1 MPKTSIHFP
10 AGFLWGTATA
20 SHQVEGG
27 NTNNNWYQWEM
38 TEGKI
43 KEGHRSGL
51 ACNWWGGKWKDDL
64 DRAAEGNQNSHRMS
78 IEWSR
83 IQPSPDRWDED
94 ALEYYRQIIRGMVER
109 KLKPMVT
116 LHHFTDPLWL
126 TEIGGWE
133 TDAVAPLFERYVKKV
148 VEALKEYVSIWVT
161 INEPN
166 VYVWG
171 GYLGA
176 GFPPGK
182 NDMNLGL
189 QVMANM
195 LRGHATAYKAI
206 HALQPE
212 ARVGFAL
219 NYRDLQP
226 ARPGFPPDR
235 WMAGIQAQIYNGTF
249 VGAIKSGKI
258 DAVFKKISVPEA
270 VGTQDYLGINYY
282 SGDLVKFDFSAGNEM
297 FGRRSTP
304 PGAEM
309 SETGFIANVPQGIF
323 RALHW
328 ARQFDVPLM
337 VTENGIEDSDDHLR
351 PQYMVEHIEQ
361 MWRAANYNYRV
372 EGYFHWSLVDNF
384 EWERGWTQRWGLWG
398 LDRVS
403 QARIRRPSADLYAAI
418 CRENGLTQ
426 EMVEKWAPKALERLY
441 P

>member
-27 NTNNNWYQWEM
+27 NTNNNWYQWETM
-38 TEGKI
+38 DGKI
-43 KEGHRSGL
+43 KGGQRSGL
-51 ACNWWGGKWKDDL
+51 ACNWWGGKWKEDL
-64 DRAAEGNQNSHRMS
+64 DRAAEGHQNAHRLS

-83 IQPSPDRWDED
+83 VQPSPDRWDED
-94 ALEYYRQIIRGMVER
+94 VLEYYRQIIRGMVDR
-109 KLKPMVT
+109 KLQPMVT
-116 LHHFTDPLWL
+116 LHHFTDPLWV
-126 TEIGGWE
+126 TELNAWE
-133 TDAVAPLFERYVKKV
+133 TENIVSLFERYVKKV
-148 VEALKEYVSIWVT
+148 VEALKDYVHIWVT

-171 GYLGA
+171 GYMGG

-189 QVMANM
+189 QVLANM
-195 LRGHATAYKAI
+195 ARGHASAYKAI
-206 HALQPE
+206 HALQPD

-226 ARPGFPPDR
+226 ARPAFPPDR
-235 WMAGIQAQIYNGTF
+235 WMANIQAKIYNESF
-249 VGAIKSGKI
+249 AGALKTGKM
-258 DAVFKKISVPEA
+258 DAVFKKINIPEA
-270 VGTQDYLGINYY
+270 AGTQDYLGVNYY
-282 SGDLVKFDFSAGNEM
+282 SGDLVKFDLSAGHEM

-323 RALHW
+323 RALRW

-337 VTENGIEDSDDHLR
+337 VTENGIEDSDDRLR
-351 PQYMVEHIEQ
+351 PQYLVEHLEQ
-361 MWRAANYNYRV
+361 VWRAANYNFRV

-384 EWERGWTQRWGLWG
+384 EWERGWTQRFGLWG
-398 LDRVS
+398 LDRET
-403 QARIRRPSADLYAAI
+403 QARIRRPSADLFAAI
-418 CRENGLTQ
+418 CRENGLSRD
-426 EMVEKWAPKALERLY
+426 MVERWAPKAVERLY

>member
-38 TEGKI
+38 TDGMI
-43 KEGHRSGL
+43 KNGDTSGL

-64 DRAAEGNQNSHRMS
+64 DRAAETHQNSHRLS

-83 IQPSPDRWDED
+83 VQPTPDRWDED
-94 ALEYYRQIIRGMVER
+94 ALEYYRQIIRGMIDR
-109 KLKPMVT
+109 KLVPMVT
-116 LHHFTDPLWL
+116 LHHFSDPLWL
-126 TEIGGWE
+126 TEIGAWE
-133 TDAVAPLFERYVKKV
+133 TDAVVPYFQRYVEKV
-148 VEALKEYVSIWVT
+148 VGALKDTVKLWVT

-171 GYLGA
+171 GYMGG

-189 QVMANM
+189 QVLANM
-195 LRGHATAYKAI
+195 VRGHAAAYKAI
-206 HALQPE
+206 HTIQPD

-226 ARPGFPPDR
+226 ARPGFPPDV
-235 WMAGIQAQIYNGTF
+235 WMANLQSKIYNETF
-249 VGAIKSGKI
+249 VGALKTGKL
-258 DAVFKKISVPEA
+258 DAVFKKIAIPEA

-282 SGDLVKFDFSAGNEM
+282 TGDLVKFDLTAAGEM

-309 SETGFIANVPQGIF
+309 SETGFIANVPDGMF
-323 RALHW
+323 RALNW
-328 ARQFDVPLM
+328 ARRYDVPLM
-337 VTENGIEDSDDHLR
+337 VTENGVEDSVDKFR
-351 PQYMVEHIEQ
+351 PRYLVEHLEQ
-361 MWRAANYNYRV
+361 VWRAANYNFRV
-372 EGYFHWSLVDNF
+372 EGYYLWSLVDNF
-384 EWERGWTQRWGLWG
+384 EWERGWTQRFGLWG
-398 LDRVS
+398 LDLET

-418 CRENGLTQ
+418 CLENGITK
-426 EMVEKWAPKALERLY
+426 EMVERWAPEALERLY